1 MAKNENVLTEEFL
14 AELYNAAITDNGLCS
29 CVAQHMRDEYLPDK
43 DYQTLNNAI
52 REYFTK
58 HKMSPKYNLI
68 RQMMSGSR
76 AVSNLISEIKELSE
90 GADIVSIREQF
101 EMYLK
106 FVMFKQSQKKIS
118 EYVKSGDME
127 AALNYQIKSSDEI
140 RKFSLAPDE
149 FVDVAGTLESRLI
162 DNKARAA
169 NECNIKPVNSF
180 YIDGLDE
187 KNKGKNLRTQLT
199 CFLAMSGVGKSHLAR
214 YIGYNAA
221 YISGLDVLHIQLEG
235 SENETL
241 DAYSAAI
248 LGISTDQFEV
258 GEVNQHSMDSF
269 AKELESY
276 AGTLKVK
283 TYSKFG
289 KEISTID
296 VRNDCEKYREE
307 YGKYPDVLI
316 VDSLDLL
323 TDSSGKNWDN
333 KNLRFK
339 RIAVAQDL
347 KDMAG
352 DLNAW
357 VIATYQATIENQEW
371 VNDEKNVLNG
381 YNLSEAKGLQRPLTH
396 LITMNQSTRE
406 EKEQTMRLYVAKSRF
421 FRKGEPFRICT
432 DYDHEKFYDRVRTL
446 NLASIG

>member
-169 NECNIKPVNSF
+169 NECNIKPR
-180 YIDGLDE
+180 E
-187 KNKGKNLRTQLT
+187 Q
-199 CFLAMSGVGKSHLAR
+199 FL
-214 YIGYNAA
+214 
-221 YISGLDVLHIQLEG
+221 
-235 SENETL
+235 
-241 DAYSAAI
+241 
-248 LGISTDQFEV
+248 
-258 GEVNQHSMDSF
+258 
-269 AKELESY
+269 
-276 AGTLKVK
+276 
-283 TYSKFG
+283 
-289 KEISTID
+289 
-296 VRNDCEKYREE
+296 YR
-307 YGKYPDVLI
+307 
-316 VDSLDLL
+316 
-323 TDSSGKNWDN
+323 W
-333 KNLRFK
+333 
-339 RIAVAQDL
+339 A
-347 KDMAG
+347 
-352 DLNAW
+352 
-357 VIATYQATIENQEW
+357 
-371 VNDEKNVLNG
+371 
-381 YNLSEAKGLQRPLTH
+381 
-396 LITMNQSTRE
+396 
-406 EKEQTMRLYVAKSRF
+406 
-421 FRKGEPFRICT
+421 
-432 DYDHEKFYDRVRTL
+432 
-446 NLASIG
+446 